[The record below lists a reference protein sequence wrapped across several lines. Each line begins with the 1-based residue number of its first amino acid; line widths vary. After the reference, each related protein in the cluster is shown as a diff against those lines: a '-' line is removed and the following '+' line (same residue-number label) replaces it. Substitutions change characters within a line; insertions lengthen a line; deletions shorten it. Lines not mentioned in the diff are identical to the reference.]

1 MSPICCFGYVQG
13 RSLAQSVLK
22 LEKADY
28 SCSEDFV
35 IHMWKYKTCC
45 FPSDYRGETRSYLKR
60 HLHLP

>member
-35 IHMWKYKTCC
+35 IHMWKY
-45 FPSDYRGETRSYLKR
+45 ETDVVFLLITEEK
-60 HLHLP
+60 PEAT